1 MSLTGVLSK
10 RFLYITVPGLVILEC
25 AVEFSL
31 CFAALAPS
39 YLFFQ
44 SLRVLTVE
52 ANFAPCF
59 FFFVFLFCGCVV
71 LRSEKSSVRD
81 CHLECPFC

>member
-10 RFLYITVPGLVILEC
+10 PFLYITVPGLVILEC

-31 CFAALAPS
+31 CFAPLAPS

-52 ANFAPCF
+52 ANFAPYF
-59 FFFVFLFCGCVV
+59 FFFVLWVCVV

>member
-10 RFLYITVPGLVILEC
+10 PFLYITVPGLVILEC
-25 AVEFSL
+25 AVDFSL

-59 FFFVFLFCGCVV
+59 FFFFFLFSGCVV

>member
-1 MSLTGVLSK
+1 MSLIGVLSK
-10 RFLYITVPGLVILEC
+10 PFLYITVPGLVILEC
-25 AVEFSL
+25 AVDFSL

-52 ANFAPCF
+52 ANFAPF
-59 FFFVFLFCGCVV
+59 FFFVLWVCVV

>member
-10 RFLYITVPGLVILEC
+10 PFLYITVPGLVILEC
-25 AVEFSL
+25 AVDFSL

-59 FFFVFLFCGCVV
+59 FFFFFLFCGCVV

>member
-10 RFLYITVPGLVILEC
+10 PFLYITVPGLVILEC

-31 CFAALAPS
+31 CFATLAPS

-59 FFFVFLFCGCVV
+59 FFFVLWVCVV

-81 CHLECPFC
+81 CRLECPFC